1 MILGSNY
8 DISQNIFYLDYA
20 IMKVMVIRSIID
32 IDFASRV
39 NKNKNP
45 VKKIP
50 YIYTRRGKQV
60 SGIIY
65 VVDKAYETDDLFSWS
80 APKYGR

>member
-45 VKKIP
+45 KKN
-50 YIYTRRGKQV
+50 TLHLHEKR
-60 SGIIY
+60 
-65 VVDKAYETDDLFSWS
+65 
-80 APKYGR
+80 